1 MSSSAGRRLLVSCT
15 KQMGAHVNGGRHREA
30 LALLAQMR
38 ASPELPDVD
47 PFVYPLALKCCAALR
62 LPGGAAAVHAHAVKG
77 GLLPGNPF
85 VSSALVDAYAKCF
98 SPPALAPVQRLFD
111 ELPLRNAVVWGAM
124 IAAHARAG
132 DVAGAAR
139 LLDLMDVPRAASA
152 FNSVIAALA
161 SAGPDGATR
170 ALALFRRMQ
179 AERIRPTLATFL
191 ALLPLFSA
199 AAALNLVKELH
210 SFSTRAALLPE
221 LRLGSSLVEAYGRC
235 GSAAYARRCFDS
247 LPEKERDVVAWSSLV
262 SAHALNGE
270 PAAAMAAF
278 RRMAAAGVS
287 PDGIMFL
294 GVMKACSHAGMAD
307 EGRRYLELMRREY
320 QMEPGGGHYACLVD
334 AVARAG
340 RLEEARRIIVEEMP
354 ARKTAK
360 AWGALLGACRT
371 HGDVPLAEAAARAL
385 AEIEPENAANLVILS
400 SVYAGAGMHEA
411 AERVRREIHDR
422 RLRRAPG
429 SSWVLSSDGP
439 PDEHLPPSQ
448 RSRQEER
455 SALGFT

>member
-1 MSSSAGRRLLVSCT
+1 MSSSSGRRLLVSCT
-15 KQMGAHVNGGRHREA
+15 KQMAAHVNGGRHREA
-30 LALLAQMR
+30 LALFVQMR
-38 ASPELPDVD
+38 VSPELP
-47 PFVYPLALKCCAALR
+47 ASCAALR
-62 LPGGAAAVHAHAVKG
+62 LPGPAAAVHAHAVKG
-77 GLLPGNPF
+77 GLLSGNPF

-98 SPPALAPVQRLFD
+98 FPPAISPAQRLFD
-111 ELPLRNAVVWGAM
+111 ELPHRNAVVWGAM

-132 DVAGAAR
+132 DVAAAAR

-152 FNSVIAALA
+152 FNSVIAAHA
-161 SAGPDGATR
+161 GAGPGGAIR

-179 AERIRPTLATFL
+179 AERVRPTLATFL

-210 SFSTRAALLPE
+210 SFSIRTALLPE

-235 GSAAYARRCFDS
+235 GSAAYARSCFDS
-247 LPEKERDVVAWSSLV
+247 LPEKERDVVSWSSLI
-262 SAHALNGE
+262 SAYALNGE
-270 PAAAMAAF
+270 PAAAMATF

-294 GVMKACSHAGMAD
+294 GVMKACTHAGMAD
-307 EGRRYLELMRREY
+307 EG
-320 QMEPGGGHYACLVD
+320 PGGRHYACLVD

-340 RLEEARRIIVEEMP
+340 RLEEARRIIEEEMP
-354 ARKTAK
+354 AGRRPRR
-360 AWGALLGACRT
+360 GEL
-371 HGDVPLAEAAARAL
+371 PLAEAAARAL

-429 SSWVLSSDGP
+429 SSWVFSSNGP
-439 PDEHLPPSQ
+439 PMNICLQ
-448 RSRQEER
+448 VN
-455 SALGFT
+455 G